1 MSDHQLSVFQSGIRD
16 NRNRGTVGDFLKDKI
31 ELGAK
36 LSIVSA
42 YFTIYAFEALK
53 QELCSIESLNFLFG
67 EPRFIQSIGT
77 KTDRK
82 AFKIEDTGIQLS
94 SRLKQSKLARECQ
107 EWIQKKVN
115 IRSIKES
122 NLLHGKMYHIDN
134 NGVKTAILGSSNFT
148 LKGLGLAKVNSNIEL
163 NLIVDSERDRQDLK
177 FWFEELWNNHKL
189 VQDVKD
195 EIISYL
201 NQLYQDN
208 APEFIYYKTLYH
220 LFKQFLDQQ
229 AASDLLTKQGHLID
243 TKIWNLLLDFQKDG
257 VKGAINK
264 IMEYNGCII
273 ADSVG
278 LGKTFEALAIIKYFE
293 LLNYKV
299 LVLCPKKLRSN
310 WTIYHAANNSEL
322 NILVEDRFNYTVLSH
337 TDLSRDTGYSGDI
350 NLETLNR
357 GNYDLVVIDES
368 HNFRNNTKGKRDED
382 GNVIKKSRY
391 ERLME
396 DIIKKGIPTRVLL
409 LSATPVNTDLK
420 DLRNQINFI
429 VEDKDSAFS
438 QTLGIDSI
446 KQTLTTAQKEFT
458 LWAKKKQHHSNELLE
473 NLNSSFFT
481 LLDGLTIA
489 RSRQH
494 IKKYY
499 QETIAELGGF
509 PERLKPVSLFS
520 HIDLE
525 DNFLDY
531 DEINEQISDYQLS
544 LFNPSNYVLEEYQHL
559 YEGEVVQNNFTQ
571 SNRENYLIG
580 MMKVNFLKRLESS
593 VYSFRIT
600 LERTI
605 YKIKKLESKIKNF
618 GQHQTEMVKSEDY
631 EIEDSDDEEL
641 QAAFEVGRELKYQLE
656 HLDIDRWLFD
666 LARDRRQLHK
676 LYIQAKDV
684 DVCRDAK
691 LADLKT
697 IIEDKVTNP
706 TLNKQ
711 SKENKKVIIFTAF
724 ADTAKYLYD
733 ALVGWVT
740 TELNINMALVT
751 GGNGG
756 NKTTLARKQTGSF
769 YTPREIV
776 NYMVDESL
784 IAYLQNGLLDPPQPP
799 LRRGENTEKV
809 PLRSGENTE
818 NPSLRSG
825 ENTKKVPLSKGDL
838 GGSEIEDKLRH
849 LLSYSNDFHEFND
862 DEVDCLINAIDNLK
876 IIDIACGSGAFP
888 MGILQKLVFIL
899 EKLDPNNIKWKQQQK
914 EKAISPVLKDI
925 QVAKQISYEQARDE
939 AIEKLQERLAEI
951 EYEFQNEMDYPR
963 KLFLIENCIF
973 GVDIQPIAVQ
983 ISKLRFFISL
993 IVDQK
998 VNNNQPNRG
1007 ILPLPNLETKFVAAN
1022 SLIGLETQLS
1032 LRSPEVIQKEE
1043 ELKQVRQQHFKARTP
1058 KTKKKCR
1065 DKDNILRQE
1074 ISQLLKSTGLESAT
1088 ADTLARWNPYDLNTC
1103 SDFFDPNWMFGVTDG
1118 FDICIGNPPYVRPHK
1133 LSKVFKEKL
1142 WRLYSSFVKKAD
1154 LYSCFVEKTLNIL
1167 KKTGIG
1173 SFILSNGFLRLD
1185 SFEKLRILLLQNT
1198 SVDLII
1204 DFEDDVFES
1213 AIVKTCIFSFTNT
1226 YTKNKKIKIARIYSH
1241 VNLANLQFAN
1251 VPQQYYQNKT
1261 YQSIFDL
1268 SYNNEI
1274 VKLKQKIGQNSIDL
1288 GNLFDISFGLKTGDD
1303 DKFLSFSKDSNE
1315 HKSLLRGENIG
1326 RYIFD
1331 YKGEYVWYVPKIMT
1345 SHRRTARPG
1354 NKLRFEQPKVLIRD
1368 TGNGLMGTY
1377 EELNFYVKDVLII
1390 SHQQKCTKTL
1400 KILVSILNSSLM
1412 KFYYETS
1419 FPTLHVQR
1427 NELAVLPMKLEFD
1440 ESDQVIKIVDRILE
1454 IKRQNPK
1461 ADTTELEREIDE
1473 IVYQLYGLTE
1483 EEIRIIEESV
1493 KPK

>member
-1 MSDHQLSVFQSGIRD
+1 M
-16 NRNRGTVGDFLKDKI
+16 GDFLKDKI
-31 ELGAK
+31 ELGSQ

-53 QELCSIESLNFLFG
+53 QELCSIDSLNFLFG

-77 KTDRK
+77 NTDRK
-82 AFKIEDTGIQLS
+82 SFKIEDTGIQLS
-94 SRLKQSKLARECQ
+94 SRLRQSKLARECQ

-115 IRSIKES
+115 IRSIKQS

-189 VQDVKD
+189 VQDVKH

-220 LFKQFLDQQ
+220 LFKRFLDQQ
-229 AASDLLTKQGHLID
+229 AANDLLSKQRHLTD
-243 TKIWNLLLDFQKDG
+243 TKIWNLLFDFQKDG

-350 NLETLNR
+350 NLETLNWS
-357 GNYDLVVIDES
+357 NYDLVVIDES

-391 ERLME
+391 QRLMQ
-396 DIIKKGIPTRVLL
+396 DIIQKGIPTRVLL

-499 QETIAELGGF
+499 QETIAQLGGF

-531 DEINEQISDYQLS
+531 DDINEQISDYQLS

-605 YKIKKLESKIKNF
+605 DKIRNLESKIKKF
-618 GQHQTEMVKSEDY
+618 GQHQIEIIKSEDY
-631 EIEDSDDEEL
+631 EIESFDDEEL
-641 QAAFEVGRELKYQLE
+641 EAAFEVGRELKYQLE

-684 DVCRDAK
+684 NVCRDAK
-691 LADLKT
+691 LADLKQ

-740 TELNINMALVT
+740 TELNINMALVR

-756 NKTTLARKQTGSF
+756 NKTTFGSYRFEEILTNFSPIAKQRDKIKSMPQKG
-769 YTPREIV
+769 EIDILIATDCISEGQNLQDCDYLV
-776 NYMVDESL
+776 NYDIHWNPVRIIQRFGRIDRIGSLNHTVQLVNFWPTDDLNNYINLKNRVEARMALVDITATGEDNVLNVDELQDLLTEDMSYRDQQLLRLKDEVLDIEDFNETISL
-784 IAYLQNGLLDPPQPP
+784 TEFSLDDFRIDLLNYLQ
-799 LRRGENTEKV
+799 
-809 PLRSGENTE
+809 
-818 NPSLRSG
+818 
-825 ENTKKVPLSKGDL
+825 
-838 GGSEIEDKLRH
+838 
-849 LLSYSNDFHEFND
+849 
-862 DEVDCLINAIDNLK
+862 
-876 IIDIACGSGAFP
+876 
-888 MGILQKLVFIL
+888 
-899 EKLDPNNIKWKQQQK
+899 
-914 EKAISPVLKDI
+914 
-925 QVAKQISYEQARDE
+925 
-939 AIEKLQERLAEI
+939 
-951 EYEFQNEMDYPR
+951 QNR
-963 KLFLIENCIF
+963 
-973 GVDIQPIAVQ
+973 
-983 ISKLRFFISL
+983 
-993 IVDQK
+993 
-998 VNNNQPNRG
+998 
-1007 ILPLPNLETKFVAAN
+1007 
-1022 SLIGLETQLS
+1022 
-1032 LRSPEVIQKEE
+1032 
-1043 ELKQVRQQHFKARTP
+1043 
-1058 KTKKKCR
+1058 
-1065 DKDNILRQE
+1065 
-1074 ISQLLKSTGLESAT
+1074 QLLENAPLGLYGIVPTHQEYDVIKPGIIFCLQQMGNTSGNEQV
-1088 ADTLARWNPYDLNTC
+1088 NPLQPYFL
-1103 SDFFDPNWMFGVTDG
+1103 V
-1118 FDICIGNPPYVRPHK
+1118 YVR
-1133 LSKVFKEKL
+1133 
-1142 WRLYSSFVKKAD
+1142 
-1154 LYSCFVEKTLNIL
+1154 
-1167 KKTGIG
+1167 
-1173 SFILSNGFLRLD
+1173 
-1185 SFEKLRILLLQNT
+1185 
-1198 SVDLII
+1198 
-1204 DFEDDVFES
+1204 DDGNVR
-1213 AIVKTCIFSFTNT
+1213 
-1226 YTKNKKIKIARIYSH
+1226 YT
-1241 VNLANLQFAN
+1241 FA
-1251 VPQQYYQNKT
+1251 
-1261 YQSIFDL
+1261 
-1268 SYNNEI
+1268 
-1274 VKLKQKIGQNSIDL
+1274 
-1288 GNLFDISFGLKTGDD
+1288 
-1303 DKFLSFSKDSNE
+1303 
-1315 HKSLLRGENIG
+1315 
-1326 RYIFD
+1326 
-1331 YKGEYVWYVPKIMT
+1331 
-1345 SHRRTARPG
+1345 
-1354 NKLRFEQPKVLIRD
+1354 QPK
-1368 TGNGLMGTY
+1368 
-1377 EELNFYVKDVLII
+1377 
-1390 SHQQKCTKTL
+1390 Q
-1400 KILVSILNSSLM
+1400 
-1412 KFYYETS
+1412 
-1419 FPTLHVQR
+1419 
-1427 NELAVLPMKLEFD
+1427 
-1440 ESDQVIKIVDRILE
+1440 ILE
-1454 IKRQNPK
+1454 IYRLLCAGKTQPYNDLCQLFNQRTNNGSSMSNESDLLDKAVHSITRTFTKRVSKNLFKSGKEGIMPLKEQQVTK
-1461 ADTTELEREIDE
+1461 TTDFELITW
-1473 IVYQLYGLTE
+1473 L
-1483 EEIRIIEESV
+1483 IIQDDATT
-1493 KPK
+1493 